1 MTHMAFLTGKALP
14 RRTVLRGLGATVAL
28 PLLDAMFPASVFG
41 RTAPKRIHRFQA
53 VYVPNGMAMEYWTP
67 KGEGKDFE
75 ISPIMEPLAPFRDQ
89 MLVLSGLDREK
100 FAVHAG
106 ASGSFL
112 TGAPRGGDN
121 ETDLLAD
128 VSVDQLIARE
138 LGKETQLPSLEVSM
152 DPAKDAGSCEVPTLD
167 HPGFRNSRELGGGAF
182 LDVGSYTFF
191 TAVSLLGKLPTG
203 LKVEMEYQDDEV
215 DRSGV
220 AHLRFDTSQQ
230 GYLSWGYHRAYRA
243 ELMVWGEN
251 QSLYA
256 DRIFSKNDDYVSSV
270 MLRDVHGKETGISIE
285 PANSFVEM
293 FKAIH
298 SAIHN
303 QTDRETL
310 YNQAER
316 QAEIMKMACDVAETY
331 R

>member
-1 MTHMAFLTGKALP
+1 MKTNKKLGLALWGLGRHARKNLLPAIQLSQLINLAGVYTRKHDKAQQAVSEYGGAAWESCSDMLKDPNVDVVYIATPTGLHFEHSQEVLNAGKHLICEKAL
-14 RRTVLRGLGATVAL
+14 TD
-28 PLLDAMFPASVFG
+28 DADRSL
-41 RTAPKRIHRFQA
+41 TLIQ
-53 VYVPNGMAMEYWTP
+53 
-67 KGEGKDFE
+67 
-75 ISPIMEPLAPFRDQ
+75 LA
-89 MLVLSGLDREK
+89 REK
-100 FAVHAG
+100 NRVLCEAFMHTYHPQFRKVMALIRNP
-106 ASGSFL
+106 SF
-112 TGAPRGGDN
+112 
-121 ETDLLAD
+121 
-128 VSVDQLIARE
+128 
-138 LGKETQLPSLEVSM
+138 GKILNF
-152 DPAKDAGSCEVPTLD
+152 SCCFGIPTLD
-167 HPGFRNSRELGGGAF
+167 HPGFRNFKELGGGAF

-256 DRIFSKNDDYVSSV
+256 DRIFSKNDDYVSSIL
-270 MLRDVHGKETGISIE
+270 LRDVHGKETGISIE

>member
-1 MTHMAFLTGKALP
+1 MKTNKKLSVALWGLGRHARKNLLPAIQLSQLINLAGVYTRNHDNAKQAVREYGGAAWESCPDMLKDPNVDVVYIATPTGLHFEHSQEVLNAGKHLICEKAL
-14 RRTVLRGLGATVAL
+14 TD
-28 PLLDAMFPASVFG
+28 DADRSL
-41 RTAPKRIHRFQA
+41 TLIQ
-53 VYVPNGMAMEYWTP
+53 
-67 KGEGKDFE
+67 
-75 ISPIMEPLAPFRDQ
+75 LA
-89 MLVLSGLDREK
+89 REK
-100 FAVHAG
+100 NRVLCEAFMHTYHPQFRKVMALIRNP
-106 ASGSFL
+106 SF
-112 TGAPRGGDN
+112 
-121 ETDLLAD
+121 
-128 VSVDQLIARE
+128 
-138 LGKETQLPSLEVSM
+138 GKILNF
-152 DPAKDAGSCEVPTLD
+152 SCCFGIPTLG
-167 HPGFRNSRELGGGAF
+167 HPGFRNFKELGGGAF

-256 DRIFSKNDDYVSSV
+256 DRIFSKNDDYVSSIL
-270 MLRDVHGKETGISIE
+270 LRDVHGKETGISIE

-316 QAEIMKMACDVAETY
+316 QAEIMKMAGDVAETY